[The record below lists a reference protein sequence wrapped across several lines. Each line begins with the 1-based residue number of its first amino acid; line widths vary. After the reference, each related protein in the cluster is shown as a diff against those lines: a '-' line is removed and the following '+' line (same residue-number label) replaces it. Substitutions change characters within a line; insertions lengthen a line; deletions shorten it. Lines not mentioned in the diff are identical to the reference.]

1 MGLSLTGLSVY
12 LLFFLKKKNS
22 GKLNICSPFGYE
34 NSFLCER
41 WAKIRGSKEQ
51 ESL

>member
-1 MGLSLTGLSVY
+1 MTFRGGLLMGLSLTGLSVY

-41 WAKIRGSKEQ
+41 
-51 ESL
+51 